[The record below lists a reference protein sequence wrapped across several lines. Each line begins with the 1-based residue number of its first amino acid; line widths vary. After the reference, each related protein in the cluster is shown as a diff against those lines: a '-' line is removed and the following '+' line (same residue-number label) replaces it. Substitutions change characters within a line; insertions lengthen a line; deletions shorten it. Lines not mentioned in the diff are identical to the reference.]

1 MGMPIFGGHDARID
15 TLKGVP
21 IFSHCSEKEL
31 GFIASK
37 IDEVGVEAGQTIIE
51 EGHLNHAFNIIL
63 SGEAEV
69 RVDGKTVKK
78 LGAGDFFGEISM
90 MDRGLAIATVVA
102 TAPSRLGVMSH
113 GQFRDAIRAD
123 DDLYNTV
130 MTAIGQR
137 LRELGH
143 EDRLT
148 H

>member
-1 MGMPIFGGHDARID
+1 MPIFGGHDARID
-15 TLKGVP
+15 SLKQVP
-21 IFSHCSEKEL
+21 IFSNCSDKEL
-31 GFIASK
+31 RFIASE
-37 IDEVGVEAGQTIIE
+37 IDEVGVEAGEIIIT
-51 EGHLNHAFNIIL
+51 EGHLNHTFHIIL

-69 RVDGKTVKK
+69 QVDGRTIKK

-90 MDRGLAIATVVA
+90 MDRGPATATVVA

-137 LRELGH
+137 LRDIGQQ
-143 EDRLT
+143 DRLT
-148 H
+148 Q